1 MAGAGRTGERLAG
14 RFGTGS
20 ITSFSSPGTVGYA
33 KNKKRGS
40 SRAGTYSVDGY
51 AMTLHYDNGK
61 VERIPFFFESAK
73 RDQVYFEGSLLAL
86 DDGK

>member
-20 ITSFSSPGTVGYA
+20 ITSFSSPGAVGYA
-33 KNKKRGS
+33 KNKKYRS
-40 SRAGTYSVDGY
+40 SWAGTYSVDGHV
-51 AMTLHYDNGK
+51 MTLNYDNGK
-61 VERIPFFFESAK
+61 TARLPFFFESAK